1 MPAMRRVRIAAN
13 AKIKSGARASAIDA
27 FTELTCAQP
36 MKTHH
41 AMTEVPTGPSHAIA
55 KASRRLTA
63 AMRARPRRV
72 AHATRA
78 IAEPAI
84 AKRRKE
90 RTAGDTPHSRVSAE
104 PMTNVEA
111 KPSAESAARTSPM
124 IFSVRVMYSAVGAG
138 AQYTIFILLKSHPIL
153 LAVASRQRRLK

>member
-1 MPAMRRVRIAAN
+1 MRRVRIAAN
-13 AKIKSGARASAIDA
+13 AKIKSGASASAIDA

-41 AMTEVPTGPSHAIA
+41 AMTEVPTGPSHAIVR
-55 KASRRLTA
+55 ASPRLMA
-63 AMRARPRRV
+63 AIRSRPCRV
-72 AHATRA
+72 AHATRT
-78 IAEPAI
+78 IAKPAI

-111 KPSAESAARTSPM
+111 KPSAESAASSNPM
-124 IFSVRVMYSAVGAG
+124 IFAAGVMFSAFWAG
-138 AQYTIFILLKSHPIL
+138 AQYTI
-153 LAVASRQRRLK
+153 LAFARRAGIV